1 MENTMSN
8 ILTEDFLRDS
18 DALHKHAMK
27 SLFERLDSLCE
38 GALAVDKQGR
48 IVWLNN
54 KYLSAL
60 GLHSIEE
67 ALGRD
72 VEEVIPNSLMREVV
86 RTGQPILLDIMEFG
100 RQTFVVTRMPLQDD
114 LGNVIGAIGFV
125 LYDRLQYLKPL
136 VAKFANLQ
144 MELNAAKR
152 SLSENRR
159 PKYDLVNFVG
169 NGSAALE
176 VKRQA
181 RRAAQQEASILL
193 LGETGTGKEILAN
206 AIHSMSP
213 RVKGPFIGVNMAAVP
228 DTLLESEFFGAVP
241 GAFTGAEKKAR
252 DGKFKLADGG
262 TLFLDEIGDMP
273 LSLQG
278 KFLRVLQEQEIE
290 PLGSNK
296 VIKVDVRVIAAT
308 SIDLE
313 MLVKQGRFRSDLYY
327 RLNVLPIKLPP
338 LRERM
343 SDMDALCDALLQ
355 QIFEKTG
362 LPRREISATAVA
374 LLSSYHWPGNIREL
388 RNVLERAAI
397 LTDNFQLT
405 AEDFSSIL
413 PPVSK
418 EMALNGTNKT
428 VQNYAD
434 ALAEFDRETI
444 RAALGAT
451 GGKVLDAAKLL
462 GLSRATLYK
471 KIAALGM

>member
-1 MENTMSN
+1 
-8 ILTEDFLRDS
+8 
-18 DALHKHAMK
+18 MK

-38 GALAVDKQGR
+38 GAVAVDRQAR
-48 IVWLNN
+48 IVWINE

-60 GLHSIEE
+60 RFGSMSE
-67 ALGRD
+67 ALGKD
-72 VEEVIPNSLMREVV
+72 IEGVIPNSLMREVI

-100 RQTFVVTRMPLQDD
+100 DQSFVVTRMPLQDERGD
-114 LGNVIGAIGFV
+114 VIGAIGFV
-125 LYDRLQYLKPL
+125 LYDRLHYLKPL
-136 VAKFANLQ
+136 VSKFASLQ
-144 MELNAAKR
+144 IELNAVKKG
-152 SLSENRR
+152 LSENRR
-159 PKYDLVNFVG
+159 PKYTLVNFVG
-169 NGSAALE
+169 NGPAVLE

-206 AIHSMSP
+206 AIHAMSA
-213 RVKGPFIGVNMAAVP
+213 RVNGPFIGVNMAAVP
-228 DTLLESEFFGAVP
+228 DSLLESEFFGAVS

-273 LSLQG
+273 LSMQG

-290 PLGSNK
+290 QLGSNK
-296 VIKVDVRVIAAT
+296 VIKVNVRVIAAT

-327 RLNVLPIKLPP
+327 RLNVFPIKLPP
-338 LRERM
+338 LRERL
-343 SDMDALCDALLQ
+343 SDLEALCDALLQ

-405 AEDFSSIL
+405 ADDFSTIL
-413 PPVSK
+413 PLHAKDIERNTTGSLILP
-418 EMALNGTNKT
+418 
-428 VQNYAD
+428 YAK
-434 ALAEFDRETI
+434 ALADFDRETI
-444 RAALGAT
+444 RAALNAAA
-451 GGKVLDAAKLL
+451 GKVPAAAKLL
-462 GLSRATLYK
+462 GISRATLYK
-471 KIAALGM
+471 KIASLGM